1 MDYLREH
8 ATGRV
13 YQIALSEA
21 IYYGPNPVWGD
32 ALGPVA
38 LRRLH
43 RSSAGRDGAQAAPK
57 LGFEAIAMPQPWC
70 RSCATRD
77 PASTIISP

>member
-1 MDYLREH
+1 MNYLREH

-32 ALGPVA
+32 ALGPWRYSDFISLPPPEMA
-38 LRRLH
+38 RKLAETGLRGH
-43 RSSAGRDGAQAAPK
+43 RHAPAAGAAARRP
-57 LGFEAIAMPQPWC
+57 
-70 RSCATRD
+70 D
-77 PASTIISP
+77 PVSTIISP